1 MSSFLRLFGAGSAL
15 LIVHVIAI
23 AFNLY
28 DKVQWIDSP
37 MHFLGGVSVGLMGVG
52 ILFLYGEKN
61 PKSSIPLFIKV
72 IFVLGVVALVGI
84 AWEWYEYL
92 LDHVVFTRELIGLS
106 QPSIADTLLDLFFD
120 LLGGGVVIT
129 AHELIKR
136 GK

>member
-1 MSSFLRLFGAGSAL
+1 
-15 LIVHVIAI
+15 
-23 AFNLY
+23 
-28 DKVQWIDSP
+28 VQWIDSP